1 MKYIFDPKKGD
12 GVPGL
17 PHEVTMKEA
26 EALGM
31 ADLLKSA
38 IENGVYV
45 EIVKPPKVKKE
56 KE

>member
-26 EALGM
+26 EALGV